1 MTTWAAVLGGPGGGP
16 GSEGVGSKSC
26 LPAFSILAAPPCWR
40 RLELWSC
47 QASCIG
53 HEVESTESHVAAA
66 TNALTAVQSNAR
78 GPTLQLPSAKMIK
91 IKTSQASLDTHP
103 SCIRESEIFKVGL
116 NMLKLGFY
124 KLELSCRSFGKVACI
139 ESPKLRN
146 LDTESWK
153 ILKPQA
159 DTVREKTT
167 EVEQHSA
174 FVSWNIFQSL
184 TTLQFWHGKKLTCR
198 KLWSRANHGQLNCFG

>member
-1 MTTWAAVLGGPGGGP
+1 MALVEDQAQKALEAKVASQRSASWQLHRVEDVLSYGVAKHLALVMRWNPLKATWQRPRML
-16 GSEGVGSKSC
+16 
-26 LPAFSILAAPPCWR
+26 WR
-40 RLELWSC
+40 RSR
-47 QASCIG
+47 AMPG
-53 HEVESTESHVAAA
+53 A
-66 TNALTAVQSNAR
+66 
-78 GPTLQLPSAKMIK
+78 QLCNFHQQRSSK